1 MNAGANGKKRVRF
14 EPDNIEVVAERGA
27 NLLQVARDAGVYIAS
42 SCGGTGS
49 CGNCKVL
56 IKEGRVET
64 DGVDNHL
71 STEELKQGYRHACA
85 SRIISDLTVL
95 IPVESRLER
104 SALIREDAEADEL
117 LDADF
122 IFGAV
127 TERSADA
134 AAVVAA
140 ASGMAPADIAL
151 EPPRTRPPLAKFFL
165 KIPPPTLDDN
175 ISDLSRILRE
185 LKSQYNL
192 INLTVD
198 FDVVKKLPAML
209 RTADWE
215 VTVTT
220 IVTAISPSRA
230 ARHRPRVINIE
241 PGDTRDKYYS
251 LAFDIGT
258 TSICGQLLDL
268 NQRRIVAQYT
278 DYNRQIIYGQDV
290 ITRIAFSEQPG
301 GLERLQRAAV
311 ATINGIIRV
320 LCAQG
325 RVELN
330 DIGHIV
336 VAGNT
341 TMIQIL
347 FGVSPKYIRLTP
359 YVPTVNFM
367 PPEKARALG
376 IEAAEHVYVH
386 SLPVVASYIGADI
399 VSGVLAS
406 GMHEKRQ
413 LTLYIDIGTN
423 GQIVLGNSEWMVTAA
438 CSAGPAFE
446 GGGITHGMIATGGAI
461 ESLDLKPVTLAPIVR
476 TVNGER
482 PKGICGSGLI
492 SIIAVLFKAGII
504 GQDGKFNMEKDPGRI
519 REGQD
524 GPEYVIAW
532 ASETQTGRDIVITEI
547 DIENLLRAKAA
558 MYAGCQTLAKSVGID
573 CRDLDQVIIAGNFG
587 NYINP
592 EEAIT
597 IGLLPDLPRERF
609 NFIGNG
615 SLNGVR
621 LNSYYTDIIDDAR
634 KVATMMTNFELSE
647 NADFMNNYIA
657 ALFLPHTQISE
668 FPSVAGWLNGLKVR
682 KN

>member
-1 MNAGANGKKRVRF
+1 MNERPVGKKRVRF
-14 EPDNIEVVAERGA
+14 EPDNIEVMAETGA
-27 NLLQVARDAGVYIAS
+27 NLLRVAQDAGVYIAS
-42 SCGGTGS
+42 SCGGNAV
-49 CGNCKVL
+49 CGTCKVL
-56 IKEGRVET
+56 IKEGNVAT
-64 DGVDNHL
+64 TGLDNHL
-71 STEELKQGYRHACA
+71 SPEEIRQGYRHAC
-85 SRIISDLTVL
+85 SSHVLTDLTVF

-104 SALIREDAEADEL
+104 TALTREDADAFEISDGVMGFIAEMGRNQEASPATAIES
-117 LDADF
+117 
-122 IFGAV
+122 
-127 TERSADA
+127 E
-134 AAVVAA
+134 
-140 ASGMAPADIAL
+140 MAPADVAL

-165 KIPPPTLDDN
+165 KMTPPTLEDN
-175 ISDLSRILRE
+175 VSDLSRILRE
-185 LKSQYNL
+185 LKSLYNL

-198 FDVVKKLPAML
+198 FDVVKKLPETL
-209 RTADWE
+209 RAANWE

-241 PGDTRDKYYS
+241 PGDTRDRYYS

-268 NQRRIVAQYT
+268 NQRKVMAQYT

-290 ITRIAFSEQPG
+290 ITRIAFSQKTG
-301 GLERLQRAAV
+301 GLDKLQQAV
-311 ATINGIIRV
+311 VSTINGIIRV
-320 LCAQG
+320 LLSQCRIALED
-325 RVELN
+325 V
-330 DIGHIV
+330 GHFV

-347 FGVSPKYIRLTP
+347 FGVSPKYIRLAP

-367 PPEKARALG
+367 PPVKAKSLG
-376 IEAAEHVYVH
+376 IEAADHVYIH
-386 SLPVVASYIGADI
+386 SLPIVASYIGADI

-406 GMHEKRQ
+406 GMHEKET

-446 GGGITHGMIATGGAI
+446 GGGITNGMIASGGAI
-461 ESLDLKPVTLAPIVR
+461 ESFEINKETGAPVVR

-492 SIIAVLFKAGII
+492 SIIAGLFKVGII
-504 GQDGKFNMEKDPGRI
+504 GQDGKFDMEKNNIRL

-532 ASETQTGRDIVITEI
+532 APETQTGRDIVITEI
-547 DIENLLRAKAA
+547 DTGNLLRAKAA
-558 MYAGCQTLAKSVGID
+558 MYAGFQTLAKSVGVD
-573 CRDLDQVIIAGNFG
+573 GRDLEQVIIAGNFG
-587 NYINP
+587 HFIDP

-597 IGLLPDLPRERF
+597 IGLLPDLPVERF
-609 NFIGNG
+609 TFIGNG

-634 KVATMMTNFELSE
+634 KVATMMTNFELSD
-647 NADFMNNYIA
+647 NTDFTNNYIA
-657 ALFLPHTQISE
+657 SLFLPHTQASE
-668 FPSVAGWLNGLKVR
+668 FPSVMKWLNGMKVR
-682 KN
+682 K